1 MKYAALLVLSLIVL
15 SCGKTSETTSTPT
28 TTTPVEVPKFNADSA
43 YAFVQK
49 QVDFGPRVPNTDPHE
64 KTAAYLENKLESYGA
79 HVTVQSFK
87 MPTVDRVNAD
97 LKNIIASFNP
107 EKQKRIMLAAHWDT
121 RPYASKDSLKRNAP
135 FDGANDGASGVGILL
150 EIARQ
155 LQANKPRA
163 GVDIV
168 LFDGEDWGDEGAPTR
183 PALPD
188 GLTDWW
194 CLGSQYWSKN
204 LHKPGY
210 RAYFGILLDMVGA
223 ADARF
228 FREGT
233 SMEYAPRI
241 VDKVW
246 SAASILGYGDY
257 FITQDTH
264 ALTDD
269 HLFVNENAKIP
280 MVDIV
285 QYNSNTGFG
294 SFHHTT
300 KDNMSVIDKRTLNA
314 VGATVMYVVF
324 QEE

>member
-1 MKYAALLVLSLIVL
+1 MKYAPILVLALVAL
-15 SCGKTSETTSTPT
+15 SCGKKNETVSTPASK
-28 TTTPVEVPKFNADSA
+28 VEVPKFIADSA

-49 QVDFGPRVPNTDPHE
+49 QVDFGPRIPNTDAHR
-64 KTAAYLENKLESYGA
+64 KTAAFLEAKLKSYGA
-79 HVTVQSFK
+79 QVVVQSFK
-87 MPTVDRVNAD
+87 APTVDGNVAE

-121 RPYASKDSLKRNAP
+121 RPFASKDSVKRNAQ
-135 FDGANDGASGVGILL
+135 FDGANDGGSGVGVLL

-155 LQANKPRA
+155 LQATKPRA

-168 LFDGEDWGDEGAPTR
+168 LFDGEDWGSEEQPDAIPAP
-183 PALPD
+183 PQ
-188 GLTDWW
+188 GWEDWW

-210 RAYFGILLDMVGA
+210 RAYYGILLDMVGS

-233 SMEYAPRI
+233 SVEYAPRI
-241 VDKVW
+241 IDKVW
-246 SAASILGYGDY
+246 SAANVLGYGD
-257 FITQDTH
+257 FFVGQDTH

-269 HLFVNENAKIP
+269 HLFVNAKAKIP
-280 MVDIV
+280 MIDIV
-285 QYNSNTGFG
+285 HYNSRTGFG
-294 SFHHTT
+294 SYHHTT
-300 KDNMSVIDKRTLNA
+300 KDNMSVISKRTLQA
-314 VGATVMYVVF
+314 VGSTVMYVVF